1 MRPCGCITFRKRK
14 VVLDKEN
21 GKYVTTDNWIVTS
34 FKKGKKVINDTIA
47 YAATFTSNTIRS
59 ENPFTSEIII
69 DNVPKVKSIFEKD
82 RSIEGTSYYYQY
94 KLSQTN
100 ILKPKVM

>member
-69 DNVPKVKSIFEKD
+69 DNVPKVKSIFERVQGTVFD
-82 RSIEGTSYYYQY
+82 RYRVVSPSENGR
-94 KLSQTN
+94 LF
-100 ILKPKVM
+100 

>member
-69 DNVPKVKSIFEKD
+69 DNVPKVKSIFERVQGTVFD
-82 RSIEGTSYYYQY
+82 RYRVVSPSENGRAF
-94 KLSQTN
+94 
-100 ILKPKVM
+100 